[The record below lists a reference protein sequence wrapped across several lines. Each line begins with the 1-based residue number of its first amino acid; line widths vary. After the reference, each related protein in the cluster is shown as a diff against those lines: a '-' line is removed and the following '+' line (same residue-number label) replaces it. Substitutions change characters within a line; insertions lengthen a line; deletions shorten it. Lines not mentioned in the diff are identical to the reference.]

1 MIECKF
7 SLDLTKNGIQ
17 KTVYAKAGE
26 QNARKLIVTLT
37 HSGCVFVLASQ
48 EKTYSAKVFLE
59 TGENFEAEV
68 VGNTVQ
74 AVIPNAFPEPQIRVC
89 ELRVSHGNEVI
100 FSPMFELIIED
111 SLGNKAESESLEIGV
126 RYQES
131 LADTQVQTEEMQDQD
146 YVMIYDES
154 KGIVMRLPWSE
165 VSHMVNGSVITEHKD
180 LSGRNEENQHSI
192 NAIEGLESILEGL
205 RKDVDL
211 KASQESV
218 ESKAE
223 QSEVEKL
230 DARLNSQINGVNA
243 DLGNRIDIVES
254 NTFSTFEDVYQR
266 LENLS
271 PGGGAGITP
280 GQAQAI
286 EDNTKARHTHD
297 NKSVLDNLDEE
308 NGVLTY
314 NGNTIG
320 GSGTVERPTGEYIY
334 DFVNDEEGRL
344 WYTSG
349 ADLIFYMPTDYLRE
363 EEQAIIGKEIADIE
377 FELSPGEWVSLKNA
391 SERDLIAVIPLINHI
406 LPKVVED
413 TDAVVFAA
421 MHYPSLIGWLN
432 DAANS
437 NMLLEIRITYY
448 TD

>member
-59 TGENFEAEV
+59 TGETFDAEV

-100 FSPMFELIIED
+100 FSPMFELIIEE

-165 VSHMVNGSVITEHKD
+165 VSHMVSGSVITEHKD
-180 LSGRNEENQHSI
+180 LSGRNEKNQHSI
-192 NAIEGLESILEGL
+192 NAIEGLGNILEGL

-223 QSEVEKL
+223 QSEVKKL
-230 DARLNSQINGVNA
+230 DARLTSNIAAVNI
-243 DLGNRIDIVES
+243 DLGNRIDMLEV
-254 NTFSTFEDVYQR
+254 NTYTSFDDVYER

-280 GQAQAI
+280 EQAQTI
-286 EDNTKARHTHD
+286 EDNKKARHTHE
-297 NKSVLDNLDEE
+297 NKNVLDNLDEE

-320 GSGTVERPTGEYIY
+320 GAEKRPTAEYIY
-334 DFVNDEEGRL
+334 DFVEDYRLWNTDGNILTLYVVDEES
-344 WYTSG
+344 T
-349 ADLIFYMPTDYLRE
+349 E
-363 EEQAIIGKEIADIE
+363 EEKSMVGKEIADII
-377 FELSPGEWVSLKNA
+377 FERGDGERVSINNMSEVDFLPYISMLNRVVKATIDEMESIVFASIYYPSTAGWLKNDVASVSLSKMC
-391 SERDLIAVIPLINHI
+391 II
-406 LPKVVED
+406 
-413 TDAVVFAA
+413 
-421 MHYPSLIGWLN
+421 
-432 DAANS
+432 
-437 NMLLEIRITYY
+437 YY

>member
-100 FSPMFELIIED
+100 FSPMFELIIEE

-192 NAIEGLESILEGL
+192 NAIEGLGNILEGL

-230 DARLNSQINGVNA
+230 DARLTSRIGALNT
-243 DLGNRIDIVES
+243 DLGSRIDSVDEYVYTS
-254 NTFSTFEDVYQR
+254 FGDVYER

-271 PGGGAGITP
+271 PGGGSGITP
-280 GQAQAI
+280 EQAQAI
-286 EDNTKARHTHD
+286 VDNTKARHEHG
-297 NKSVLDNLDEE
+297 NKSVLDNLNEE

-314 NGNTIG
+314 NGNTVG
-320 GSGTVERPTGEYIY
+320 GAEKRPTAEIILEMWSEQAEQK
-334 DFVNDEEGRL
+334 VL
-344 WYTSG
+344 LG
-349 ADLIFYMPTDYLRE
+349 ADEIDLDPTLV
-363 EEQAIIGKEIADIE
+363 GKEIADVE
-377 FELSPGEWVSLKNA
+377 FVTTDGNVSIKDMAEKDLIPYISMLNHFTA
-391 SERDLIAVIPLINHI
+391 SEVDGIPITL
-406 LPKVVED
+406 
-413 TDAVVFAA
+413 FAGVY
-421 MHYPSLIGWLN
+421 YPLERGWLYN
-432 DAANS
+432 QLTSYAITS
-437 NMLLEIRITYY
+437 IRITYY

>member
-100 FSPMFELIIED
+100 FSPMFELIIEE

-180 LSGRNEENQHSI
+180 LSARNEENQHSI
-192 NAIEGLESILEGL
+192 KAIEGLENILEGL

-223 QSEVEKL
+223 QSEVKKIE
-230 DARLNSQINGVNA
+230 ARLTSSITSVNNY
-243 DLGNRIDIVES
+243 LNNRIDIVE
-254 NTFSTFEDVYQR
+254 NNMFSSFEDVYQI

-280 GQAQAI
+280 EQVQAI

-297 NKSVLDNLDEE
+297 NKSVLDNLNEE

-314 NGNTIG
+314 KGNTIG
-320 GSGTVERPTGEYIY
+320 GSGTVKRPTATYVY
-334 DFVNDEEGRL
+334 DFVEDYRMTFTRGEVIVFTMMIEEA
-344 WYTSG
+344 TEIENTMM
-349 ADLIFYMPTDYLRE
+349 D
-363 EEQAIIGKEIADIE
+363 KEIVDVE
-377 FELSPGEWVSLKNA
+377 FQRSNGEWVSVNTAWLVDSYPCIPMLKK
-391 SERDLIAVIPLINHI
+391 VINT
-406 LPKVVED
+406 VFD
-413 TDAVVFAA
+413 GTDSLVFS
-421 MHYPSLIGWLN
+421 SLYCPMNNWIIRE
-432 DAANS
+432 
-437 NMLLEIRITYY
+437 LEGGITKMRVTYY